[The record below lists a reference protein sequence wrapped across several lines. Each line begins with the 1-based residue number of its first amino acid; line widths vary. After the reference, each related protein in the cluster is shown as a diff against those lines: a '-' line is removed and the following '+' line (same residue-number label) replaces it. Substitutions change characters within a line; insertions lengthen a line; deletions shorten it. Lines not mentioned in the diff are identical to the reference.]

1 MVARNPDKSQT
12 QISRRR
18 AGYGAIRLD
27 SPECALTKRPLRVL
41 FIGSERPEEF
51 REALALGSRGNQV
64 VVVNPKE
71 TDAARRFRLASGRF
85 LAVRIEDLPP
95 HCGSFDFIREN
106 YPYPSG
112 RHYVPPRPFALARLR
127 RLAPNGRWIL
137 YTEAARFATLLKAVV
152 YYRPRIS
159 QRFEVQLTRVPLDT
173 APPSDYPPTTTR
185 YRLTFRRVR

>member
-1 MVARNPDKSQT
+1 MTARNPNKSQT
-12 QISRRR
+12 QVSRRR

-27 SPECALTKRPLRVL
+27 PQESVLTKRSLRVL

-64 VVVNPKE
+64 LVVNPKE

-112 RHYVPPRPFALARLR
+112 RHYVPPRPFAVARLR
-127 RLAPNGRWIL
+127 WLAPNGRWIL
-137 YTEAARFATLLKAVV
+137 YTEAARFAMLLKAVV
-152 YYRPRIS
+152 YHPRIS
-159 QRFEVQLTRVPLDT
+159 QRFEVQLTKVPLDT